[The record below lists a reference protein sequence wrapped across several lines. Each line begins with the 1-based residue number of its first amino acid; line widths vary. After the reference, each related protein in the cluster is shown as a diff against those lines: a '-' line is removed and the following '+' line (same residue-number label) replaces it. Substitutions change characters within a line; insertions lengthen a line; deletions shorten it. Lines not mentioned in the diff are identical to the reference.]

1 MPQQWR
7 LAAGALP
14 PLGQEYFGSL
24 LHVGLDFS
32 VFDSKTQLDFIRRAD
47 GVAIAHRAPLKSSA
61 ICGWCSVSI
70 SVNQPPTMF
79 KRIEIDQEGELEDLV
94 IKDPEAVEEGLKYL
108 AQQQKRY
115 RELGGN

>member
-1 MPQQWR
+1 
-7 LAAGALP
+7 
-14 PLGQEYFGSL
+14 
-24 LHVGLDFS
+24 
-32 VFDSKTQLDFIRRAD
+32 
-47 GVAIAHRAPLKSSA
+47 
-61 ICGWCSVSI
+61 
-70 SVNQPPTMF
+70 MF